1 VRRLAATILAAAL
14 ALAPAGAEARR
25 GPAKRPEVVCFK
37 KTVWVPAKRRAGAA
51 TRRGRMVRKTVCRA
65 RRKAAPAKA
74 FDPAVPPV
82 PDVAPAAPAASTS
95 APVAAAP
102 VAAALVAAAA
112 PPVVVCPDDSPW
124 VGATAEDAGG
134 VFRLRLTRSCVRAG
148 TVLFDVRNRDL
159 QPHDLWVR
167 APGAAPR
174 PVVAEV
180 APEQGAQ
187 GSAPLTAGE
196 WTLFCSID
204 GHESMTRALTVTPAG

>member
-1 VRRLAATILAAAL
+1 VRRVAAAFLAAAL
-14 ALAPAGAEARR
+14 VLAPAGAEARR
-25 GPAKRPEVVCFK
+25 APAKRAEVVCFK

-65 RRKAAPAKA
+65 RRRLAPPRA
-74 FDPAVPPV
+74 FDPAVPPA
-82 PDVAPAAPAASTS
+82 PDVVPAAPPASTS

-102 VAAALVAAAA
+102 AAAAA
-112 PPVVVCPDDSPW
+112 PPVFVCPDDSPW
-124 VGATAEDAGG
+124 VGATAEDVGG

-148 TVLFDVRNRDL
+148 TVMFDVRNRDL

-167 APGAAPR
+167 ATGAAPR
-174 PVVAEV
+174 RVVAEV
-180 APEQGAQ
+180 DPEQGAQ